1 MTHKKQVRISVTDQ
15 GLGISP
21 SELRHVFEAFYR
33 SPQVASAQIHGTG
46 LGLTLASEIA
56 GAMGGTLSVES
67 EIGKGSTFTLHL
79 PVPEMDV
86 EAVAAAGASGVNP

>member
-1 MTHKKQVRISVTDQ
+1 VIDR

-56 GAMGGTLSVES
+56 GAMGGTLTVES
-67 EIGKGSTFTLHL
+67 EIGKGSAFTLHL
-79 PVPEMDV
+79 PVLETGL
-86 EAVAAAGASGVNP
+86 EAVAANGVSRVNQQ